1 MKKHTEVDL
10 YEALGKVVEENTAF
24 YKDDFEIDKR
34 IIQRAAESD
43 EPDEKRLLWLSR
55 KSGTQCLNEREAF
68 IRDTRDFNTWQFYAQ
83 QADDHFVAFVV
94 EPYFIQGKAAIGNL
108 YELDFRE
115 HAAEMAKKAVRVS
128 EKEITFEDGFITRT
142 PFNIGWGAVSNLIE
156 EHGKIVKQAAVPQD
170 PDKLHDVLA
179 EQRQKRYA
187 MKEAKREEIL
197 LPLPFAEQNAYNAV
211 KEAHP
216 ASLICF
222 AQHGYYELYGDDAEK
237 ASAVLGTKLLSKE
250 LEGGGSVAVTGFRE
264 SAWLSG
270 SHRLW
275 KTGEDILLFKNGEI
289 EKDLKAADYIPVGLV
304 IRIDNHPYQ
313 IDSVDFKADE
323 VRLHAAAAGVNP
335 QQLTEDIAY
344 IRSYVE
350 ETPIPL
356 TKAEIKAVAGKT
368 DGEKKREKLSV
379 RNRLKA
385 EQSAQRKTPS
395 VSKSKGKDM
404 EL

>member
-1 MKKHTEVDL
+1 MNKHTEVDL
-10 YEALGKVVEENTAF
+10 YQALGKVVEENTAF

-34 IIQRAAESD
+34 IIQKAAESD

-55 KSGTQCLNEREAF
+55 RSGTQCLNEREAF

-83 QADDHFVAFVV
+83 QTGDHFVAFVV

-108 YELDFRE
+108 YELDFSE
-115 HAAEMAKKAVRVS
+115 HAAEMAKKAVNVS

-142 PFNIGWGAVSNLIE
+142 LFNIGWGAVSNLIE
-156 EHGKIVKQAAVPQD
+156 EHGNIVKQVAIPQD
-170 PDKLHDVLA
+170 PAKLHDVLA

-197 LPLPFAEQNAYNAV
+197 LPLPFSEQNVYNAV

-216 ASLICF
+216 ASLVCF
-222 AQHGYYELYGDDAEK
+222 AQHGYFELYGDDAKK
-237 ASAVLGTKLLSKE
+237 ASGILGTKLLSKE

-264 SAWLSG
+264 SAWLSC

-304 IRIDNHPYQ
+304 IKIDNHSYR
-313 IDSVDFKADE
+313 IDAVDFKADE
-323 VRLHAAAAGVNP
+323 VTLRAVTAGVHP
-335 QQLTEDIAY
+335 QKLTEDIAY
-344 IRSYVE
+344 IRGYVE

-356 TKAEIKAVAGKT
+356 TKAEIKALMGKT
-368 DGEKKREKLSV
+368 DGEKELGKPSV
-379 RNRLKA
+379 RNRL
-385 EQSAQRKTPS
+385 
-395 VSKSKGKDM
+395 
-404 EL
+404 